1 MKTSKQLHAFKL
13 TDIYMFAIY
22 LATVIAF
29 LGICSLF
36 IMLGIFALPVFL
48 QHGSGSPF
56 SWIWEPAS
64 EQFGILPM
72 LIGSL
77 LLSFSSILLAFPFAL
92 AICGWLVAIGRGRF
106 LKFVKSIIY
115 FMTAIPTVVYGFV
128 AVFLLT
134 PLIRE
139 ALGGAGM
146 CWLSATL
153 MLTILILP
161 TMVLVMYSG
170 IQTKIEQLCP
180 DALALGFTKLDLL
193 WTFVLPQAKKTLLA
207 ATLLG
212 LGRAMGDTLLPL
224 MLAGNATQIPQQL
237 TDSLRT
243 LSAHMALVTAN
254 EVGGGAYNSL
264 FAAGFLLLLINAVLS
279 ISART
284 LGLGKAMKG

>member
-1 MKTSKQLHAFKL
+1 MKTSKQPHTFKL
-13 TDIYMFAIY
+13 TDISIFTIY
-22 LATVIAF
+22 LATAIAF
-29 LGICSLF
+29 LGVCSLF
-36 IMLGIFALPVFL
+36 LMLGIFALPVFL
-48 QHGSGSPF
+48 QQGSGSPL
-56 SWIWEPAS
+56 SWIWAPAS
-64 EQFGILPM
+64 EQFGIMPM
-72 LIGSL
+72 LMGSL

-92 AICGWLVAIGRGRF
+92 AICGWLVAIGRGRV

-146 CWLSATL
+146 CWLSAAL
-153 MLTILILP
+153 MLTMLILP
-161 TMVLVMYSG
+161 TMILVMYSG

-180 DALALGFTKLDLL
+180 DALALGFTKLDVL

-237 TDSLRT
+237 TDSVRT

-279 ISART
+279 ISARKF
-284 LGLGKAMKG
+284 GLSKTMKG